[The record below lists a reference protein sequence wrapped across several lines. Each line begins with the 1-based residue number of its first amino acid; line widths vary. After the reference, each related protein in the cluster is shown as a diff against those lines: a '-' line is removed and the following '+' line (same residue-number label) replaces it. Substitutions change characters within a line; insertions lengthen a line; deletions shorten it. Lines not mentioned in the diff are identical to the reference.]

1 MYPTV
6 GREKAFQN
14 QNVNPDLI
22 IKDALLVSM
31 VEGQEPMPETNLFV
45 ADGKIVEIS
54 KPKEGEKPPM
64 RNVEIINAGGGIVM
78 PGLINSHNH
87 AAMTLFRGLA
97 DDLPLK
103 KWLYEKIFPAEA
115 QYLNTE
121 TVYSGALLACLEMIA
136 SGTTTFADGY
146 FFQDATVKAV
156 HESGLRALVA
166 QGVIDFPAPGVKD
179 PKENLKVAKGFI
191 EKWLDFSDLITPGM
205 ACHGPVTCSA
215 DTLKGAWKIS
225 KDFNLPLQIHLS
237 ETEDEVKDIMKIHG
251 SRPVQYLDNLGLI
264 NDSLIADHSIH
275 LDDNELECLR
285 KRGVKV
291 VHVPESNMKLGAGIA
306 RVLEMTKMGLTV
318 GIGTDGCSSN
328 NNLDLFQEMDTA
340 AKLSK
345 VFPLNPIGLNAK
357 TVIKMA
363 TVWGSEVLGLEK
375 KIGTLEIGKQADII
389 VLDPR
394 SPNLCPIYD
403 PFSAIVYAASGGD
416 VKDVIVNGK
425 ILMKDRKFV
434 TLDPSEVMGRV
445 RALAKRIRI

>member
-1 MYPTV
+1 MCPTG
-6 GREKAFQN
+6 GREKASQN

-31 VEGQEPMPETNLFV
+31 AEGQEPMQGTDLLV
-45 ADGKIVEIS
+45 AGGRIVGICTQRER
-54 KPKEGEKPPM
+54 GEPLM
-64 RNVEIINAGGGIVM
+64 DNVEIINAGGGIVM

-103 KWLYEKIFPAEA
+103 QWLFEKIFPAEA
-115 QYLNTE
+115 KYLSIE

-179 PKENLKVAKGFI
+179 PKENLNVAKAFI
-191 EKWLDFSDLITPGM
+191 EKWLDFSDLIIPGM
-205 ACHGPVTCSA
+205 ACHGPVTCSS
-215 DTLKGAWKIS
+215 DTLKGAWEIS
-225 KDFNLPLQIHLS
+225 RNFNLPLQIHLS
-237 ETEDEVKDIMKIHG
+237 ETEDEVKDVMKTYG
-251 SRPVQYLDNLGLI
+251 KRPVQYLDDLGLI
-264 NDSLIADHSIH
+264 NDGLIADHSIH
-275 LDDNELECLR
+275 LDDHELECLR
-285 KRGVKV
+285 KKGVKV

-306 RVLEMTKMGLTV
+306 RVFEMIEMGLTV

-328 NNLDLFQEMDTA
+328 NNMDIFQEMDTA

-345 VFPLNPIGLNAK
+345 VFPLDPIRLDAK

-363 TVWGSEVLGLEK
+363 TVWGAEVLGLEK
-375 KIGTLEIGKQADII
+375 QIGTLEVGKQADII

-403 PFSAIVYAASGGD
+403 PFSAIVYAATGGD

-425 ILMKDRKFV
+425 VLMKEREFM

-445 RALAKRIRI
+445 RALAKGIRI